1 MSNQW
6 MAQVLALNMSILLLS
21 ATAPDGAAQMVSYA
35 AVGTTNDAEA
45 DKLERRAQELFD
57 QPPRYAEAGR
67 MYERAA
73 GLRRRGDSRMV
84 DALFSAS
91 RLFYHAR
98 LHGESVE
105 ILKRAADEA
114 LASGDVYRAAESLI
128 DAAWVLAAIDRKGE
142 AIPLMARAELLTT
155 SPLFREQERRHLRVR
170 LGLEER

>member
-1 MSNQW
+1 MV
-6 MAQVLALNMSILLLS
+6 QVLALITSILLLS

-35 AVGTTNDAEA
+35 AAGTTNDAEA

-57 QPPRYAEAGR
+57 EPPRYAEAGR

-91 RLFYHAR
+91 RLYYHAR
-98 LHGESVE
+98 MHGESIEV
-105 ILKRAADEA
+105 LKRAAEEA

-128 DAAWVLAAIDRKGE
+128 DAAWVLAAIDRREE
-142 AIPLMARAELLTT
+142 AIPIKARAELLTT
-155 SPLFREQERRHLRVR
+155 SPLFRDHERLHLRTR
-170 LGLEER
+170 LGLEKR